1 MEYIILFLEG
11 IITFISPCMLPM
23 LPIYISYFT
32 GNDTKNKNALK
43 NAVGFVLGFTIV
55 FVMLGAFAGTIGR
68 LLTNYSKMFNL
79 ISGIIVI
86 LFGLNF
92 MEVIRIPFIN
102 QNRQLTFKKN
112 NLGFF
117 SSIVF
122 GIVFSIGWTPC
133 VGVFLG
139 SALMQ
144 AASDGGSIKGIFLLL
159 SFSMGLGIPFMISA
173 VLIDRLKTSF
183 DFIKKHYRIIN
194 LISGIILVI
203 IGVLMATGFM
213 GYFLSLFTF

>member
-102 QNRQLTFKKN
+102 QNKQLTFKKN